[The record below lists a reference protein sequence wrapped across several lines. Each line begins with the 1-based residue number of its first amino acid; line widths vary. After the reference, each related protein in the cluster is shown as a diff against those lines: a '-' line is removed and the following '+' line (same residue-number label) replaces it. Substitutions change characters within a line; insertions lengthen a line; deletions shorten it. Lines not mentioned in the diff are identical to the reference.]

1 MFSSLASELVGA
13 RQLVR
18 QDGGRPAQIA
28 GRNWSTSYVSSNHEI
43 PPLPDGISWYIISAM
58 IDRQTDIRL
67 VRNALRRS
75 RVVALLGPRQ
85 CGKTTLA
92 RQFVA
97 ADSINYFDLED
108 PEGVARLT
116 EPNTALRPLKGLV
129 VIDEIQRR
137 PELFPLLRVLAD
149 RKPLPARFLILG
161 SAAPDLLSQS
171 SETLAGRLET
181 VLLEGFRLGDLGPR
195 AQGRLWLRGG
205 FPLAYTARSEGDSV
219 AWRRQFLQTFLE
231 RDIPQLGIQIPAVA
245 LRRFWNMLAHYHA
258 QTWNG
263 AELARA
269 LAVSESTVRRYLDLL
284 TGVFMLRQLPPWF
297 ENLSKRQVKA
307 PKVFVRDS
315 GLLHAL
321 LGIANQRDLELHPKV
336 GASWEGYA
344 VEEVLKALQPDEAYY
359 WATHQ
364 GAEIDLV
371 LFKHGR
377 RLGVECK
384 RKDAPTLT
392 PSMRIAL
399 NDLNLDRLVVVYPG
413 KRRYA
418 LSDQV
423 EVIPLVEMV
432 AAVGGAA
439 SLFKKPRR

>member
-1 MFSSLASELVGA
+1 
-13 RQLVR
+13 
-18 QDGGRPAQIA
+18 
-28 GRNWSTSYVSSNHEI
+28 
-43 PPLPDGISWYIISAM
+43 M
-58 IDRQTDIRL
+58 IDRKTD
-67 VRNALRRS
+67 VRRVRAALRRS

-92 RQFVA
+92 RQFVP
-97 ADSINYFDLED
+97 ADSLNYFDLED
-108 PEGVARLT
+108 PQSVARLA
-116 EPNTALRPLKGLV
+116 EPDLALRPLRGLV

-161 SAAPDLLSQS
+161 SAAPGLLGQS
-171 SETLAGRLET
+171 SESLAGRLEI
-181 VLLEGFRLGDLGPR
+181 VILEGFRLGDLGPR
-195 AQGRLWLRGG
+195 AQRRLWLRGG
-205 FPLAYTARSEGDSV
+205 FPPAYTARTEGDSV

-231 RDIPQLGIQIPAVA
+231 RDVPQLGIQIPAVA

-258 QTWNG
+258 QVWNG

-269 LAVSESTVRRYLDLL
+269 LAVSEATVRRYLDLL
-284 TGVFMLRQLPPWF
+284 TGVFMLRQLPAWF
-297 ENLSKRQVKA
+297 ENLGKRQVKA

-321 LGIANQRDLELHPKV
+321 LGITNQRDLELHPKV

-344 VEEVLKALQPDEAYY
+344 VEEVLKALHPDEAYY

-377 RLGVECK
+377 RIGVECK
-384 RKDAPTLT
+384 RMDAPTLT

-399 NDLNLDRLVVVYPG
+399 NDLKLDRLVVVYPG
-413 KRRYA
+413 NRRYTLA
-418 LSDQV
+418 DRV
-423 EVIPLVEMV
+423 DVIPLVEL
-432 AAVGGAA
+432 VGDSAGAA
-439 SLFKKPRR
+439 SIFKKHR

>member
-1 MFSSLASELVGA
+1 
-13 RQLVR
+13 
-18 QDGGRPAQIA
+18 
-28 GRNWSTSYVSSNHEI
+28 
-43 PPLPDGISWYIISAM
+43 M
-58 IDRQTDIRL
+58 IDREADIRL
-67 VRNALRRS
+67 VRTALRQS

-92 RQFVA
+92 RQFVP
-97 ADSINYFDLED
+97 ADSVNYFDLED
-108 PEGVARLT
+108 PQSVARLA
-116 EPNTALRPLKGLV
+116 EPDLALRPLKGLV
-129 VIDEIQRR
+129 VVDEIQRR
-137 PELFPLLRVLAD
+137 PDLFPLLRVLAD
-149 RKPLPARFLILG
+149 RKPLLARFLILG
-161 SAAPDLLSQS
+161 SAAPALLSQS

-181 VLLEGFRLGDLGPR
+181 VLLEGFRLRDLGPS

-205 FPLAYTARSEGDSV
+205 FPLAYTAKSESDSV

-297 ENLSKRQVKA
+297 ENLGKRQVKA

-321 LGIANQRDLELHPKV
+321 LGIADRRGLELHPKV
-336 GASWEGYA
+336 GASWEGFA
-344 VEEVLKALQPDEAYY
+344 VEEVLKALRPDEAYY

-384 RKDAPTLT
+384 RMDAPTLT
-392 PSMRIAL
+392 PSMRTAL
-399 NDLNLDRLVVVYPG
+399 SDLKLDRLIVVYPG
-413 KRRYA
+413 TRRYTLA
-418 LSDQV
+418 DRV
-423 EVIPLVEMV
+423 EVMPLVEF
-432 AAVGGAA
+432 VGAEGETA
-439 SLFKKPRR
+439 SVFKKRGR